1 MKSLLYLFSFVGF
14 LILFGSCGASST
26 KRIEALKPEPDEKSI
41 ILYKNKTSFISLPVE
56 ITLNDIQKQLNKN
69 LEGLIYHDSIID
81 GDNTEMKI
89 WKSKTILL
97 TEEKGV
103 ILSEIPLKIWTK
115 VRYGTQFLG
124 LNDTKEIYLNG
135 TIFLESTPH
144 LTNWKLTTK
153 SRIVDFKWNESPS
166 IVVAG
171 KLIPITYLVN
181 PTVNYFKKTIANE
194 IDKAIDATC
203 DFKPYVLDALE
214 SISKPTKVNEEYET
228 WFKLIPVELYTTN
241 AKLNNKSIKMDMGL
255 KCTLQTMVG
264 EEPKNTFT
272 RNKIILKPVS
282 SMPDKVELS
291 LAAVSTYKSASKVI
305 TKNFKGQEFGSGSKK
320 VMVQNVEIWQKDSKL
335 IIALDLTGSVN
346 GTIYLSGYPN
356 YNAITK
362 EIYFDQLDYVLNTKS
377 VLLKS
382 ANWLAQGTIL
392 KKIQEN
398 CRYSIKENLEE
409 GETTLAGYMN
419 NYSPTKG
426 VFINGAFTSIEFEK
440 VELTDKAI
448 IAFLTTSGKVSVKI
462 DGLE

>member
-1 MKSLLYLFSFVGF
+1 MKWLFAFG
-14 LILFGSCGASST
+14 ILFGLFFLISSCGASSI
-26 KRIEALKPEPDEKSI
+26 KRIEALKPEASTDNLI
-41 ILYKNKTSFISLPVE
+41 VYKNKTSFVALPVE
-56 ITLNDIQKQLNKN
+56 VSLQDIQKQLNKN
-69 LEGLIYHDSIID
+69 LDGLIYHDSILD

-89 WKSKTILL
+89 WKSRAIEL
-97 TEEKGV
+97 TEEKGT

-115 VRYGTQFLG
+115 VRYGTKYLG
-124 LNDTKEIYLNG
+124 LNDTKEIYMDGVLY
-135 TIFLESTPH
+135 LESTPH
-144 LTNWKLTTK
+144 LSNWKLTTK
-153 SRIVDFKWNESPS
+153 SKIVDLKWNESPS
-166 IVVAG
+166 IMIAG
-171 KLIPITYLVN
+171 KLVPITYLVN
-181 PTVNYFKKTIANE
+181 PTVSYFKKTIATE
-194 IDKAIDATC
+194 IDKAIDETC

-214 SISKPTKVNEEYET
+214 TISKPIKVNEEYET

-255 KCTLQTMVG
+255 KCTLQTIVG
-264 EEPKNTFT
+264 DEPKNTFDK
-272 RNKIILKPVS
+272 NKIILKPVS
-282 SMPDKVELS
+282 RMPEKVELA
-291 LAAVSTYKSASKVI
+291 LAAVSTYKSASKII

-320 VMVQNVEIWQKDSKL
+320 VTVQNVEIWQKDSKL
-335 IIALDLTGSVN
+335 IIALNLIGSVT
-346 GTIYLSGYPN
+346 GTIYLSGYPS
-356 YNAITK
+356 YNSVTK
-362 EIYFDQLDYVLNTKS
+362 EIFFDQLDYVLNTKS

-409 GETTLAGYMN
+409 GETTLAGYLN

-462 DGLE
+462 DGVE

>member
-1 MKSLLYLFSFVGF
+1 MKWLFAFFILCGISF
-14 LILFGSCGASST
+14 LMTSCGATST
-26 KRIEALKPEPDEKSI
+26 KKIEALKPEPTKQNI

-56 ITLNDIQKQLNKN
+56 ITLKDIQKQLNKN
-69 LEGLIYHDSIID
+69 LDGLIYHDSILD

-89 WKSKTILL
+89 WKSRAIELS
-97 TEEKGV
+97 EEKGK

-124 LNDTKEIYLNG
+124 LNDTKEIYMDGVLY
-135 TIFLESTPH
+135 LESTPH
-144 LTNWKLTTK
+144 LSNWKLTTK
-153 SRIVDFKWNESPS
+153 SKIIDLKWNESPS
-166 IVVAG
+166 IMIAG
-171 KLIPITYLVN
+171 KLVPITYLVN
-181 PTVNYFKKTIANE
+181 PTVNYFKKTIATE
-194 IDKAIDATC
+194 IDKAIDETC
-203 DFKPYVLDALE
+203 DFKPYVLDALQT
-214 SISKPTKVNEEYET
+214 ISKPTKVNDEYET
-228 WFKLIPVELYTTN
+228 WFKLIPVELYTTD
-241 AKLNNKSIKMDMGL
+241 AKLNHKSIQMDMGL

-264 EEPKNTFT
+264 DEPKYTFD

-282 SMPDKVELS
+282 RMPDKVELA
-291 LAAVSTYKSASKVI
+291 LAAVSTYESASKVI

-320 VMVQNVEIWQKDSKL
+320 VTVQKVEIWQKDSKL
-335 IIALDLTGSVN
+335 IIALDLIGSVN
-346 GTIYLSGYPN
+346 GTIYLSGYPS
-356 YNAITK
+356 YNTFTK
-362 EIYFDQLDYVLNTKS
+362 EIFFDQLDYVLNTKS

-409 GETTLAGYMN
+409 GESTLAGYLN

>member
-1 MKSLLYLFSFVGF
+1 MKGLTIFSAFLLL
-14 LILFGSCGASST
+14 LITLSSCGASST
-26 KRIEALKPEPDEKSI
+26 KRIDALKPEPTNENI
-41 ILYKNKTSFISLPVE
+41 ILYKNKTSFVSLPVE
-56 ITLNDIQKQLNKN
+56 ISLKDIQKQLNKN
-69 LEGLIYHDSIID
+69 MDGLIYHDSILD
-81 GDNTEMKI
+81 DDDTQMKI
-89 WKSKTILL
+89 WKSRSIEL
-97 TEEKGV
+97 TEENGT

-115 VRYGTQFLG
+115 VRYGTKFLG
-124 LNDTKEIYLNG
+124 LNDTKEIYMDGVLY
-135 TIFLESTPH
+135 LESKPH
-144 LTNWKLTTK
+144 LSNWKLTTK
-153 SRIVDFKWNESPS
+153 SKIIDLKWNESPS
-166 IVVAG
+166 IVIAS
-171 KLIPITYLVN
+171 KLVPITYLVN
-181 PTVNYFKKTIANE
+181 PTISYFKKTIATE
-194 IDKAIDATC
+194 IDKAIDETC

-214 SISKPTKVNEEYET
+214 TISKPTKVNDEYET

-264 EEPKNTFT
+264 DEPKNNFD
-272 RNKIILKPVS
+272 RNKIILKPVL

-291 LAAVSTYKSASKVI
+291 LAAVSTYASASKVI

-320 VMVQNVEIWQKDSKL
+320 VTVQNVEIWQKDSKL

-382 ANWLAQGTIL
+382 ANWLAQGTVL
-392 KKIQEN
+392 RKIQEN

-409 GETTLAGYMN
+409 GETTLAGYLN

-462 DGLE
+462 DGME

>member
-1 MKSLLYLFSFVGF
+1 MKSLYHVFYF
-14 LILFGSCGASST
+14 LVASVLLSSCGASST
-26 KRIEALKPEPDEKSI
+26 KRIEALKPEPTEGNI
-41 ILYKNKTSFISLPVE
+41 VLYKNKTSFISLPVE
-56 ITLNDIQKQLNKN
+56 ITLKDIQKQLNKN
-69 LEGLIYHDSIID
+69 LDGLIYQDSILD
-81 GDNTEMKI
+81 DDNTEMKI
-89 WKSKTILL
+89 WKSRAIELS
-97 TEEKGV
+97 EEKGK

-124 LNDTKEIYLNG
+124 LNDTKEIFLNG
-135 TIFLESTPH
+135 TIYLESTPH

-153 SRIVDFKWNESPS
+153 SKIVDFKWNESPS
-166 IVVAG
+166 IMIAG
-171 KLIPITYLVN
+171 KLVPITYLVN
-181 PTVNYFKKTIANE
+181 PTISYFKKTISNE

-214 SISKPTKVNEEYET
+214 SISKPTKVNDEYDT

-264 EEPKNTFT
+264 NQPKNTFD
-272 RNKIILKPVS
+272 RSKIILKPVS
-282 SMPDKVELS
+282 SMPDKVEIS
-291 LAAVSTYKSASKVI
+291 LAVVSTYKSASKII

-320 VMVQNVEIWQKDSKL
+320 VTVQNVDIWQKDSKL

-346 GTIYLSGYPN
+346 GTIYLSGYPS
-356 YNAITK
+356 YNTVTK
-362 EIYFDQLDYVLNTKS
+362 EIFFDQLDYVLNTKS

-409 GETTLAGYMN
+409 GEKTLAGYLN